1 MLTPASIAV
10 HATDPARRSAV
21 RTLGAAS
28 SHDLGHP
35 RSQRGRGP
43 AGTRRARTAAVTADS
58 GPAVLLATGLNW
70 EDAPGVS
77 SHTQDLLPGRVLV
90 MTPTRG
96 KKTGRPSKGARRKM
110 VLPVGSILQ
119 PMVKAQA
126 RAEGIEENELLVN
139 LVMEHWPN
147 WSTRGA
153 LPEAAAH
160 LLATRRGGHVNLRVP
175 EDTAREI
182 FLEAGDGAA
191 TNIVAELIARHL
203 PERVERFRSPNAPQQ
218 EELAL
223 SS

>member
-1 MLTPASIAV
+1 MLTPAPIAA
-10 HATDPARRSAV
+10 HATAPARRSTRPDLSAP
-21 RTLGAAS
+21 L
-28 SHDLGHP
+28 SHAQSHS
-35 RSQRGRGP
+35 RSRQERGP
-43 AGTRRARTAAVTADS
+43 ARGRCTGTAASAMAS
-58 GPAVLLATGLNW
+58 GRAALLSTSLNW

-77 SHTQDLLPGRVLV
+77 SHTPDLLPGRVVV

-147 WSTRGA
+147 WSRRGA